1 MHPQICSRI
10 MDSDCRTI
18 SVHVFW
24 MVRDCQ
30 TICFFKKNSKP
41 RKVVVFFVVVRFT
54 GDLESGEEKG
64 GFLSSE
70 NGEWLKLVDMLWL
83 LAFVVPPNHAGPC
96 GFMDPSVF
104 TGHSFLLCPSPFT
117 FLSVCV
123 CVCEYDLP
131 EKLLCA
137 TLNYSAISYFCGHWR
152 LAYKD
157 CVTVFYILK
166 LLVCLQVSNLWPNV
180 TALWHPP

>member
-1 MHPQICSRI
+1 MWLSLRVG
-10 MDSDCRTI
+10 SDPCYASADLFTNYGFRLQDCACL
-18 SVHVFW
+18 W

-30 TICFFKKNSKP
+30 TICFFKKNS
-41 RKVVVFFVVVRFT
+41 KVVVFFVVVRFT

-123 CVCEYDLP
+123 CVCVCVSMTCQKSYCVPLSTIRLFHIFVGTEGWHI
-131 EKLLCA
+131 KIVWLCF
-137 TLNYSAISYFCGHWR
+137 IF
-152 LAYKD
+152 
-157 CVTVFYILK
+157 
-166 LLVCLQVSNLWPNV
+166 
-180 TALWHPP
+180 